1 MATTKYRGAKGI
13 KGRIVGVIKKGKTKA
28 TTMYAFMPNKK
39 YRHKGE
45 KLPVHRLGK
54 NIHS

>member
-1 MATTKYRGAKGI
+1 MATIKYRGAKGI